1 MPRDPSSSSGTH
13 PDEDDLPDVPRTTEL
28 LLKLRRKDGMMS
40 WGTLVPCVIYLGA
53 AVAYL
58 VVSGKDAFPGII
70 LWVGMAALFL
80 VANRMDKQKK
90 REQLVQE
97 LLGELVAENNRL
109 RRLVP
114 ESSKNVN

>member
-1 MPRDPSSSSGTH
+1 MPRDPSSSSGVH

-40 WGTLVPCVIYLGA
+40 WGSLVPCVIYLGGA
-53 AVAYL
+53 IAYL
-58 VVSGKDAFPGII
+58 VMNGKDAFPGVI

-80 VANRMDKQKK
+80 VADRMDKQRK

-109 RRLVP
+109 RRALP
-114 ESSKNVN
+114 EAVSNGG